1 MGIKPTSMSVSP
13 QSSVARKILRLGTP
27 LLFVQL
33 THYLHQIADSAM
45 LGHYGSG
52 SLELAAIGIA
62 GLVTWILMTFLW
74 PLSAGVQALA
84 SRRYGR
90 QQADSTSD
98 KAVTGE
104 VLDNGLV
111 VGVLAALLAL
121 GVSLL
126 VRPVLGVL
134 LQSEGILDLVMDYV
148 DIIRFSLVP
157 MGFFIIGQGFMGA
170 INRTRPVMYAGVLSN
185 LLNIAL
191 NWLLIFGNLG
201 LPAMGIQGA
210 ALGTALATGV
220 AALYLIAVLVLQG
233 YRRDYR
239 LFTFRALSARLQKD
253 MVRVALPP
261 GIQNILALMIFLVF
275 QTLVEGYGAIYL
287 AATHSIFAYMR
298 LNKTIIGGFARAA
311 SILVGNALG
320 RGDKVEAQEAMT
332 TLGVVGGG
340 IAVTVAIGTVFA
352 RGYIAALFTNDPA
365 TQTVLATGLLFFTG
379 FYFMEALGYAFEM
392 VFVSNGYGRY
402 VLFSELSTN
411 VVFILGATLLA
422 RYFFPE
428 HVVLAWFSFGLYQVC
443 HAAFMIGGFMRGRW
457 LNVEVES

>member
-1 MGIKPTSMSVSP
+1 MSISP
-13 QSSVARKILRLGTP
+13 KSSVARQILRLGTP

-45 LGHYGSG
+45 LGHYGTG

-90 QQADSTSD
+90 QQEESDIDRASTG
-98 KAVTGE
+98 A

-111 VGVLAALLAL
+111 VGVGAGLLAL

-126 VRPVLGVL
+126 ARPVLGL
-134 LQSEGILDLVMDYV
+134 LLHSESILELVMEYIV
-148 DIIRFSLVP
+148 IIRFSLIP
-157 MGFFIIGQGFMGA
+157 MGFFMIGQGFMGA

-191 NWLLIFGNLG
+191 NWVLIFGNLG

-210 ALGTALATGV
+210 ALGTAISTGV
-220 AALYLIAVLVLQG
+220 SALYLIAVLLLQG
-233 YRRDYR
+233 YKRDYR
-239 LFTFRALSARLQKD
+239 LFTFHALSVRLQKD

-320 RGDKVEAQEAMT
+320 RHDKAEAKKTMA
-332 TLGVVGGG
+332 TLGLVGGC

-365 TQTVLATGLLFFTG
+365 TQTVLAAGLLFFTA

-392 VFVSNGYGRY
+392 VFVGNGYGRY
-402 VLFSELSTN
+402 VLFSEFSTN
-411 VVFILGATLLA
+411 VVFILGATLLV

-428 HVVLAWFSFGLYQVC
+428 HVVFAWLSFGLYQVF
-443 HAAFMIGGFMRGRW
+443 HAAFMIAGFIGGRW
-457 LNVEVES
+457 LNVEVETCLTAQS